1 MINGGF
7 IPFNEIRLRK
17 KEKVE
22 RIKEINLVDK
32 DQEEKADSLR
42 KDGGGWEFI

>member
-7 IPFNEIRLRK
+7 IQINEVRFRK

-32 DQEEKADSLR
+32 VQEEKADS
-42 KDGGGWEFI
+42 

>member
-7 IPFNEIRLRK
+7 IQINEVRFRK

-32 DQEEKADSLR
+32 DQEEKADS
-42 KDGGGWEFI
+42 